1 MVVFSGISGHMIDLS
16 RTNSKGVEGLK
27 AFLEYAERGRE
38 MLAINSKDIAERG
51 CGIGEMLAKEL
62 KDRGIV
68 CDYNLGVSDFKIDVA
83 VVDPKNKNRYVLA
96 ILADSENSCKLRGVK
111 DRVTMQ
117 TKILRKL
124 GWNVYQLWTVNYY
137 NNPRREINRI
147 KDYVTALTQK
157 KVLSKKVVKDV
168 LSKYR
173 VPYKSFTVKP
183 LTKPGIDFVMD
194 IANEDKIKERIRAVI
209 DKESPI
215 EEHYLMDKLTTMYNI
230 PGTAKKA
237 IAQLSE
243 YVSAFDGFRKE
254 VGGKAFYVDK
264 PVETFRPSDE
274 KIKRDITKIYPDEI
288 LAAVKCAIE
297 TNVGMTRDSV
307 VKEVIAL
314 FGYGKKT
321 KAVADWIDRAI
332 ENALDEKQL
341 MITVDGVI
349 TT

>member
-1 MVVFSGISGHMIDLS
+1 
-16 RTNSKGVEGLK
+16 
-27 AFLEYAERGRE
+27 
-38 MLAINSKDIAERG
+38 
-51 CGIGEMLAKEL
+51 
-62 KDRGIV
+62 
-68 CDYNLGVSDFKIDVA
+68 
-83 VVDPKNKNRYVLA
+83 
-96 ILADSENSCKLRGVK
+96 
-111 DRVTMQ
+111 
-117 TKILRKL
+117 
-124 GWNVYQLWTVNYY
+124 YY